1 MKRNKFSVAA
11 FYKFTP
17 LTQLEV
23 LQVDLLNYLKDL
35 NIKGTVLIAG
45 EGINGTVSGSSKSIE
60 NFRAFLANN
69 DLLSEKDFKISYS
82 DFLPFPRLKV
92 KLKDEIVTIGD
103 TTVNPQQNVG
113 TYIDPEDW
121 NEFISQEYWFAFTFC
136 RYH

>member
-69 DLLSEKDFKISYS
+69 NLLSEKDFKISYS
-82 DFLPFPRLKV
+82 CLLYTSPSPRDKRQSRM
-92 KLKDEIVTIGD
+92 
-103 TTVNPQQNVG
+103 P
-113 TYIDPEDW
+113 
-121 NEFISQEYWFAFTFC
+121 SSA
-136 RYH
+136 